1 MTADGAG
8 GTGNKDHVPTMTALS
23 HRLIGSF
30 GTIVDPVSSLA
41 VPPDL
46 LRWVAGI
53 DVATA
58 DASAAVDVP
67 DHATTLLLRSD
78 KRELIVMGPRTR
90 AAYHVGAPGH
100 SCVRVRMRPGRAQ
113 ALLGRPLR
121 DLADRALPLRE
132 LPGLDVDQLAADP
145 ITALEKALANRP
157 EPSERLEEAAR
168 LLVGA
173 TVATTAAQLHI
184 SERRLHALFTAG
196 TGLSPKH
203 FARIDRVRTVLAA
216 DAGRWSDI
224 ATTAGYYDQS
234 HMTAEFHH
242 FMGVPP
248 AAFTAGRRPAATPCT
263 A

>member
-1 MTADGAG
+1 MSPLD
-8 GTGNKDHVPTMTALS
+8 
-23 HRLIGSF
+23 
-30 GTIVDPVSSLA
+30 VSPA
-41 VPPDL
+41 L

-58 DASAAVDVP
+58 SGSAVVEVP

-90 AAYHVGAPGH
+90 AAYHVGVPSH

-113 ALLGRPLR
+113 VLLGRPLR
-121 DLADRALPLRE
+121 DLADRVLPLGE
-132 LPGLDVDQLAADP
+132 LPGLDVDRLAADP
-145 ITALEKALANRP
+145 VAALEEALADRP
-157 EPSERLEEAAR
+157 EPSGRLEEAVR
-168 LLVGA
+168 LLAGA
-173 TVATTAAQLHI
+173 TVATTAARLHI
-184 SERRLHALFTAG
+184 SERRLHTLFTAG

-216 DAGRWSDI
+216 DAGHWSDV
-224 ATTAGYYDQS
+224 AATAGYYDQS
-234 HMTAEFHH
+234 HMTAEFRH

-248 AAFTAGRRPAATPCT
+248 AAFTAGRRPAATPCG

>member
-1 MTADGAG
+1 
-8 GTGNKDHVPTMTALS
+8 MTALS
-23 HRLIGSF
+23 LRVIGSF
-30 GTIVDPVSSLA
+30 GTIVDGVSSLV
-41 VPPDL
+41 VPPAL

-53 DVATA
+53 DVA
-58 DASAAVDVP
+58 AAAGSPAVAVP
-67 DHATTLLLRSD
+67 DHAITLLLRSD

-90 AAYHVGAPGH
+90 AGYHVSAPGH

-121 DLADRALPLRE
+121 DLADRTLPLRE
-132 LPGLDVDQLAADP
+132 LPGLDVDHFAADP
-145 ITALEKALANRP
+145 IAALEEALAGRP
-157 EPSERLEEAAR
+157 EPPDRLEEAAR
-168 LLVGA
+168 LLAGA
-173 TVATTAAQLHI
+173 TVATTAARLHI
-184 SERRLHALFTAG
+184 SERRLYTLFTDG
-196 TGLSPKH
+196 TGLSPKN

-224 ATTAGYYDQS
+224 AATAGYYDQS
-234 HMTAEFHH
+234 HMTAEFRH